1 MQFSPERGFARSFIG
16 RAGWTI
22 DSHRSLAVTTA
33 VRLAGSFLRF
43 EYSQA
48 AGQHWRTTAGATWI
62 RGDITDFL
70 GQYRRNSYFSLT
82 VRYSF

>member
-1 MQFSPERGFARSFIG
+1 VGPS
-16 RAGWTI
+16 
-22 DSHRSLAVTTA
+22 
-33 VRLAGSFLRF
+33 SFLRF

-82 VRYSF
+82 LRYSF